1 MNFLSVLDESVEPIY
16 QELINHPFNV
26 ELAKGTLPEEK
37 FRFYISQDI
46 HYIGEYSRA
55 LAALAAKAPSHEELM
70 EFIAFAKEGLEI
82 ERALHN
88 EFIKQFNIH
97 PPKEIALATEA
108 YSNFL
113 LSAVAYKSYPEA
125 IASLLPCFW
134 LYNKVAVHIYHQA
147 SKENKYQRWIDTYS
161 SAEFDETTRRL
172 KDITD
177 RLAREN
183 PQKTRDN
190 MKSLYIRSSRYEWLF
205 WDSAYHLTFW
215 IGK

>member
-1 MNFLSVLDESVEPIY
+1 MDFLKDLDESVEPIY

-26 ELAKGTLPEEK
+26 ELASGTLPEEK

-55 LAALAAKAPSHEELM
+55 LAALASVAPSHDELT
-70 EFIAFAKEGLEI
+70 EFISFAKEGLDI

-88 EFIKQFNIH
+88 EFIKQFNIT

-113 LSAVAYKSYPEA
+113 LSAAAYRSYPEA
-125 IASLLPCFW
+125 LASLLPCFW
-134 LYNKVAVHIYHQA
+134 LYNKVAVHIYYNTNT
-147 SKENKYQRWIDTYS
+147 ENKYQQWINTYS
-161 SAEFDETTRRL
+161 SAEFDETTKRL
-172 KDITD
+172 KEITE

-183 PQKTRDN
+183 TQKTREN
-190 MKSLYIRSSRYEWLF
+190 MKRLYIRSSRYEWLF
-205 WDSAYHLTFW
+205 WDSAYHLRYW
-215 IGK
+215 I